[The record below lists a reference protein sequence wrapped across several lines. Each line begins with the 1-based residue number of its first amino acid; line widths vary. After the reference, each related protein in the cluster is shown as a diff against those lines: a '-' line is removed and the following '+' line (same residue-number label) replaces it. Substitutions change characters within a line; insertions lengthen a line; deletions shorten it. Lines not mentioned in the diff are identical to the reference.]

1 MIFFLFFQERKDSL
15 TPPSLVAL
23 MSIPKVM
30 KAKICRWNHY
40 FLAAHIIL
48 HISIYK
54 TINQESGPG
63 SMVGPGILFAGATTN
78 QTGEK
83 LRTVWSW
90 SSGLSGW
97 EILDWRFLCVC
108 LCVFVLELEFVFVFE
123 FVFVLVV
130 LASTCS
136 MGKGQFVKGKTRLL
150 CYKPIW
156 SGWQHSGL
164 VEWYQMWQWGR
175 TQELYLWFSSLDYAN
190 AIMQWLRCYS
200 I

>member
-63 SMVGPGILFAGATTN
+63 SMVGPGILFGGETTN

-83 LRTVWSW
+83 MRTVWSW

-97 EILDWRFLCVC
+97 EILDCAILV
-108 LCVFVLELEFVFVFE
+108 CVFVCVC
-123 FVFVLVV
+123 
-130 LASTCS
+130 AWIGICICIRICICACGTC
-136 MGKGQFVKGKTRLL
+136 KYLLNGQR
-150 CYKPIW
+150 
-156 SGWQHSGL
+156 
-164 VEWYQMWQWGR
+164 
-175 TQELYLWFSSLDYAN
+175 
-190 AIMQWLRCYS
+190 AICKRENKAFNFML
-200 I
+200 